1 MFLLIIKVKIMRG
14 FKLPTIATIITSLNA
29 FAAIPIDGLYLNG
42 FGGAAFIPAN
52 INVTY
57 NNSLVNQSSYN
68 GGFTAGGALGFKSAL
83 WRYEAEVGYINAQFK
98 KIAVDNVPFNLG
110 NGYNQSVVALAN
122 LILDLPFKPT
132 YMLQPYI
139 GGGIGYAWVQNYFTT
154 PTAFNFNTN
163 NYSFAYQGIAGISFH
178 FSENYSLNVD
188 YRYVGTT
195 HLDTTGSIFQAN
207 LVSAG
212 VTYRYDGCEYK

>member
-1 MFLLIIKVKIMRG
+1 MFLLMTKANTMRG
-14 FKLPTIATIITSLNA
+14 LKLPTILIITTSLNA

-42 FGGAAFIPAN
+42 FGGAAFIPSN

-57 NNSLVNQSSYN
+57 NNALINQSSYN
-68 GGFTAGGALGFKSAL
+68 GGFTAGGALGFKSAF

-98 KIAVDNVPFNLG
+98 NIAVDNIRYNLG
-110 NGYNQSVVALAN
+110 NGYNQSVLALAN
-122 LILDLPFKPT
+122 LIFDLPYKPT
-132 YMLQPYI
+132 YMLQPYV

-154 PTAFNFNTN
+154 PAQLNFSAN
-163 NYSFAYQGIAGISFH
+163 NYSFAYQGIAGVSFH

-195 HLDTTGSIFQAN
+195 HLDTTGNIFQAN
-207 LVSAG
+207 LVTAG
-212 VTYRYDGCEYK
+212 ITYRYDGCEYK